1 MSGKNA
7 AKFWNFSCLH
17 NIKANENLWHFLFSA
32 AVVKSTSVNNKLIVS
47 TVKGFVVLSALLV
60 IGKFY
65 LDELLCLACVCLQY
79 NLHNPS
85 TWLILFF
92 LHLFHIYN
100 IFLVHWLWM
109 VVLYSHQPDC
119 LCFGDLLWISWFLQV
134 FPKLFSGLWVPSSL
148 DNKLTYLPT

>member
-92 LHLFHIYN
+92 FIFFIPTIFSSCIDSGWLFFIAINQIVYVSAIYFE
-100 IFLVHWLWM
+100 FLDFFRFFQNNFLACE
-109 VVLYSHQPDC
+109 Y
-119 LCFGDLLWISWFLQV
+119 LLA
-134 FPKLFSGLWVPSSL
+134 
-148 DNKLTYLPT
+148 